1 MSKKD
6 KTNIDYVQLFV
17 SGKRKDARPKHF
29 KLGKTVNSYGTKLSK
44 KYNKIS
50 LQNCFKKLSINVYA
64 TKIRTR
70 DKRTRK
76 LNSKCFR
83 ACARYS
89 CVTPFRNCLLNNNY
103 LQFVLCLQESSE
115 LICSSLHIL
124 YFRSDLC

>member
-1 MSKKD
+1 M
-6 KTNIDYVQLFV
+6 ILRMFV

-44 KYNKIS
+44 KYSNCS
-50 LQNCFKKLSINVYA
+50 LQNCFKKLSIDVHA

-70 DKRTRK
+70 DKRIRK

-89 CVTPFRNCLLNNNY
+89 RVTPFRNCLLNKEVY
-103 LQFVLCLQESSE
+103 VFVKHSE
-115 LICSSLHIL
+115 L
-124 YFRSDLC
+124 